1 MKGVRMTN
9 KRIGDGQRFDVNQVS
24 KEGISKEEI
33 EAAKKKNLRL
43 ANIFKT
49 FDLDKSGDLSSQ
61 ELALAMDTFKTFDE
75 DGNSKLSNN
84 EFLKMAESFRNE
96 YGENFLSKD
105 FKDFMNVIRKATKK
119 DEKVS
124 TQQLVGEYYDEV
136 NHTIKMNSVNNYAKE
151 QGLALVEGHEG
162 AYYDVEND
170 MYYKLYEE
178 GGKLSLV
185 PAKYDEKANTVEYM
199 TQEEYD
205 AKELRLKQ
213 KQKPKQ
219 KRRQKQKP
227 RQKPKQKP
235 RLLKKQNPSIPML
248 YNPVTALLK

>member
-1 MKGVRMTN
+1 MTN

-33 EAAKKKNLRL
+33 EATKKKNLRL

-151 QGLALVEGHEG
+151 QSKGIF
-162 AYYDVEND
+162 
-170 MYYKLYEE
+170 EE
-178 GGKLSLV
+178 GRIGRCVDCRGTIFGRSN
-185 PAKYDEKANTVEYM
+185 DE
-199 TQEEYD
+199 
-205 AKELRLKQ
+205 L
-213 KQKPKQ
+213 
-219 KRRQKQKP
+219 
-227 RQKPKQKP
+227 
-235 RLLKKQNPSIPML
+235 
-248 YNPVTALLK
+248 